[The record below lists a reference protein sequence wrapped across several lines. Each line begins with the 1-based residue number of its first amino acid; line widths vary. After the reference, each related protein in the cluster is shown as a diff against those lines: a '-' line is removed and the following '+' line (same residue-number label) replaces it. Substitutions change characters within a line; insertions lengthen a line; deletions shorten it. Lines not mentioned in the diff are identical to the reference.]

1 MIKNA
6 FDKVEV
12 QNLEFKNR
20 FIRSAI
26 WEGLATEEGEVTEK
40 LIDFYKELSSGGVGT
55 IITGFTNV
63 VKYDKPAHCMIGAYD
78 DKFIE
83 GLKELVQEVHKNNC
97 KIFLQ
102 LVVGGSQGRPG
113 SSEKI
118 VGPSAHINPVTK
130 QEAIELSIDEIL
142 FLEEKFKE
150 AAIRAK
156 KAGFDGVEIHGAHG
170 YLLSQF
176 MNPLFNKREDLYG
189 GSIENRSRF
198 LIETYEKIR
207 EGVGEDYPVYVK
219 TNCEDFIEGGATQD
233 EMMWVCKE
241 LSKKN
246 IDLIEISGG
255 SVVSRRNEGVIRVGI
270 KTIADEGYFQ
280 EFSTKLSSEIDTP
293 VSIVGGIKSYEKVQ
307 EILENTN
314 IKFISLA
321 RPLLCEPNL
330 INKWKEKD
338 YARAF
343 CKSCNGCLNPKG
355 SRCIFKVDKNSKT
368 FENLVNSYK
377 GEITGVALYDIL
389 GDKAQE
395 EGYLETETLFRRLGK
410 EEKGHG
416 NMLGEFIHDEIFKLQ
431 LTENEIANLKN
442 FSQNTLTNLKNFSM
456 GEKKAGEENYPA
468 YAKIAEEE
476 GYGNIAKIFLA
487 LGPLE
492 VKHSIELDKELKRIS
507 Q

>member
-1 MIKNA
+1 MSKNLFDKMEIKN
-6 FDKVEV
+6 V
-12 QNLEFKNR
+12 QFKNR

-26 WEGLATEEGEVTEK
+26 WEGFASEEGEVTKE

-55 IITGFTNV
+55 IITGFANV
-63 VKYDKPAHCMIGAYD
+63 VKYDKPAQGMIGAYD
-78 DKFIE
+78 DKFIH

-113 SSEKI
+113 SSEKV

-130 QEAIELSIDEIL
+130 QEAVELSKEEIV

-156 KAGFDGVEIHGAHG
+156 KAGFDGVQIHGAHG

-176 MNPLFNKREDLYG
+176 MNPIFNKREDSYG

-207 EGVGEDYPVYVK
+207 EGVGNNFLVYVK
-219 TNCEDFIEGGATQD
+219 TNCEDFIEGGATQE
-233 EMMWVCKE
+233 EMLWVCEK
-241 LSKKN
+241 LSEKK

-270 KTIADEGYFQ
+270 KTIEEEGYFQ
-280 EFSTKLSSEIDTP
+280 EFSEKISRLIDTP
-293 VSIVGGIKSYEKVQ
+293 ISIVGGIKSFEKAKS
-307 EILENTN
+307 ILEDTDVQ
-314 IKFISLA
+314 FISLA

-330 INKWKEKD
+330 IDKWKNKD
-338 YARAF
+338 YTRAF

-368 FENLVNSYK
+368 FENLINSYK

-389 GDKAQE
+389 GEKAKSQ
-395 EGYLETETLFRRLGK
+395 GYLETEVLFKRLGQ
-410 EEKGHG
+410 EEKGHS
-416 NMLGEFIHDEIFKLQ
+416 NMIKEFIHDEVASLE
-431 LTENEIANLKN
+431 LTEVEMENLKE
-442 FSQNTLTNLKNFSM
+442 FSKDTLTNLKNFSL
-456 GEKKAGEENYPA
+456 GERKAGETDYPA
-468 YAKIAEEE
+468 YAEIASEE
-476 GYGNIAKIFLA
+476 GYLNVSKIFLA
-487 LGPLE
+487 LGPME
-492 VKHSIELDKELKRIS
+492 VKHSIELEKELERIS
-507 Q
+507 